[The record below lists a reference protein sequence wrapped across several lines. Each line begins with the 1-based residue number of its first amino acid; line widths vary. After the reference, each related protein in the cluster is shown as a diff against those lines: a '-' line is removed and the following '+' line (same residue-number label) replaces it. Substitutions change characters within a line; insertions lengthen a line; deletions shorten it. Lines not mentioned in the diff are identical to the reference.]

1 MSSKTY
7 DITIRLTHEELTAVV
22 TSYVRQRVQ
31 DTHSNNLIEDR
42 DNYLESKREHLNNP
56 PVKFSDITFFPVE
69 TAYGELEW
77 RAENANGNV
86 LFFTA
91 HLPKA

>member
-22 TSYVRQRVQ
+22 RQRVQ
-31 DTHSNNLIEDR
+31 DNHSNNLIEDR
-42 DNYLESKREHLNNP
+42 DNYLESKRERLNNP

-69 TAYGELEW
+69 TAYGGTRMASRE
-77 RAENANGNV
+77 R
-86 LFFTA
+86 
-91 HLPKA
+91 